1 MKLIENS
8 EKKPLR
14 IFTHVSEQD
23 NGANS
28 PEASY
33 HNWVMANQRT
43 ADALK
48 AKGYNYRF
56 IFSKDS
62 KHCDRRVFELT
73 LADTLVW
80 TWRGY
85 HSE

>member
-1 MKLIENS
+1 
-8 EKKPLR
+8 
-14 IFTHVSEQD
+14 
-23 NGANS
+23 
-28 PEASY
+28 
-33 HNWVMANQRT
+33 MANQRT